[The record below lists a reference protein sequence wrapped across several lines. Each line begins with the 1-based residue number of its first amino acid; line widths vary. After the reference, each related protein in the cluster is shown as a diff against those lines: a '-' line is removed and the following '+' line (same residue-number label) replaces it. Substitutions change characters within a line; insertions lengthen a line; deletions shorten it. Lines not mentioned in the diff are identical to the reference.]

1 MKLATTT
8 GDFYGYT
15 HSQIKALEHIRA
27 AGFKYADYN
36 FGSEYRERAGAFS
49 EDYKRHLGEVAEAA
63 EKIGIKLIQAHSP
76 MGKPLVDDG
85 GVFIADTIRCVEACG
100 YWGIPNI
107 VVHSGYIPGLTPE
120 ETFAQNKLFF
130 MPILR
135 EAEKYGVNVLVEN
148 FNKMSHE
155 GLYWIDNATDLLR
168 QIEVVDH
175 PLFHAVWDAGHAN
188 MQDMPQDE
196 ELRLLGSH
204 VRALHIQDNLETSDS
219 HLVPF
224 LGTMNLDAVRNGLL
238 DIGYDGYCT
247 FEGG

>member
-36 FGSEYRERAGAFS
+36 FGSEYRERTGAFS

-107 VVHSGYIPGLTPE
+107 VVHSGYITGLSKE
-120 ETFAQNKLFF
+120 ETFLKKPQAL
-130 MPILR
+130 PR
-135 EAEKYGVNVLVEN
+135 CC
-148 FNKMSHE
+148 
-155 GLYWIDNATDLLR
+155 T
-168 QIEVVDH
+168 
-175 PLFHAVWDAGHAN
+175 VWVPRTMCLQEHLQKAIVCCITA
-188 MQDMPQDE
+188 PSA
-196 ELRLLGSH
+196 RL
-204 VRALHIQDNLETSDS
+204 IMKT
-219 HLVPF
+219 
-224 LGTMNLDAVRNGLL
+224 T
-238 DIGYDGYCT
+238 
-247 FEGG
+247 